1 MSSGIGGGGS
11 SRPSS
16 VTGSV
21 LGKRAGDAS
30 ESEREDIGS
39 VKLEGSG
46 EGNKKRRVAPT
57 KIGGLPGGEGKV
69 E

>member
-1 MSSGIGGGGS
+1 MSSGIGGGG

-30 ESEREDIGS
+30 ESEREDGGGI
-39 VKLEGSG
+39 LEGPS
-46 EGNKKRRVAPT
+46 EGKKRRVAP
-57 KIGGLPGGEGKV
+57 IRVGGLPGQD
-69 E
+69 

>member
-1 MSSGIGGGGS
+1 M
-11 SRPSS
+11 
-16 VTGSV
+16 